1 MTKALQKCHSTQ
13 LSEIAAPVKAPRGCR
28 RWPTA
33 ITRTAR
39 RRTATRRRA
48 RLRWQH
54 SPRAGDGNRA
64 AAAPLGGRT
73 QAIAVA
79 GRPEWLTKW
88 QGSKRSV
95 WLGRYRIMKPKLMWS
110 RPPRITGLPEPDAKL
125 VMGARRKGRPP
136 LGSQATSGAE
146 RARRYRQRLAQLGK
160 HASER

>member
-1 MTKALQKCHSTQ
+1 MHGPLWSPAHL
-13 LSEIAAPVKAPRGCR
+13 EARPWGCR
-28 RWPTA
+28 GSGRWPTA
-33 ITRTAR
+33 TTKIARPSTAMSQ
-39 RRTATRRRA
+39 RA
-48 RLRWQH
+48 RQPWRR

-64 AAAPLGGRT
+64 AAAPLGGGT
-73 QAIAVA
+73 QAIALA

-136 LGSQATSGAE
+136 LGSQATSGAD
-146 RARRYRQRLAQLGK
+146 RARRYRQRLAELGK
-160 HASER
+160 QASER

>member
-1 MTKALQKCHSTQ
+1 ESCGRVSRPAMA
-13 LSEIAAPVKAPRGCR
+13 VD
-28 RWPTA
+28 
-33 ITRTAR
+33 
-39 RRTATRRRA
+39 A
-48 RLRWQH
+48 RLRP
-54 SPRAGDGNRA
+54 PRRPHANPRLRGDARGCDGSIRQELA
-64 AAAPLGGRT
+64 TGIGPPARHWG
-73 QAIAVA
+73 AVHRRSRA

-95 WLGRYRIMKPKLMWS
+95 WLGRYSIMKPKLMWS
-110 RPPRITGLPEPDAKL
+110 RPPRITGLPETGAKL